1 MILFIIIVLILILYA
16 LTVFWILPKMITD
29 RLENYQHKLADRQF
43 EEIRSTYKEMRGWR
57 HDYRNHMQV
66 LKVYLDEG
74 KIEQGKEYIMQM
86 DKDLE
91 EIDHIIKTGSV
102 MADAILNSKLTLAR
116 SKNINVNVTAKIPEK
131 LPVTD
136 TEFCVIFGNLLDNA
150 IEACEKIQE
159 ENNRFIRIYI
169 GMFQKQFYL
178 SVTNATNH
186 SKRIT
191 SYRTVKGINHGFGL
205 ERIDNIVNK
214 HQGFLNRKNE
224 PGVFVT
230 EIMLPFVS

>member
-1 MILFIIIVLILILYA
+1 MILFIVIMLILILYA
-16 LTVFWILPKMITD
+16 LTVFLILPKMIAD
-29 RLENYQHKLADRQF
+29 RLENYQNKLAGRQF

-91 EIDHIIKTGSV
+91 DIDHIVKTGNV

-116 SKNINVNVTAKIPEK
+116 SKNITVNATAKIPEK

-136 TEFCVIFGNLLDNA
+136 TEFCVILGNLLDNA

-159 ENNRFIRIYI
+159 ENDRFIRIYI
-169 GMFQKQFYL
+169 GIFQKQFYL
-178 SVTNATNH
+178 SVTNSTSN
-186 SKRIT
+186 SKRIAV
-191 SYRTVKGINHGFGL
+191 YHTVKGINHGFGL
-205 ERIDNIVNK
+205 ARIDSIVNK

-230 EIMLPFVS
+230 EIMLPFAS

>member
-1 MILFIIIVLILILYA
+1 MILFIVIVLILILYA
-16 LTVFWILPKMITD
+16 LTVFLILPKMIAD
-29 RLENYQHKLADRQF
+29 RLENYQIKLADRQF

-74 KIEQGKEYIMQM
+74 KIKQGKEYIMQM

-91 EIDHIIKTGSV
+91 DIDHIVKTGNV

-116 SKNINVNVTAKIPEK
+116 SKNITVNVTAKIPEK

-159 ENNRFIRIYI
+159 ENDRFIRIYI

-178 SVTNATNH
+178 SVTNATSN

-191 SYRTVKGINHGFGL
+191 AYRTVKGINHGLGL

-230 EIMLPFVS
+230 EIMLPFAS

>member
-1 MILFIIIVLILILYA
+1 MILFIVIVLILILYA
-16 LTVFWILPKMITD
+16 LTVFLILPKMIAD
-29 RLENYQHKLADRQF
+29 RLENYQNKLADRQF

-74 KIEQGKEYIMQM
+74 KIKQGKEYIMQM

-91 EIDHIIKTGSV
+91 DIDHIVKTGNV

-116 SKNINVNVTAKIPEK
+116 SKNITVNVTAKIPEK

-159 ENNRFIRIYI
+159 ENDRFIRIYI

-178 SVTNATNH
+178 SVTNATSN

-191 SYRTVKGINHGFGL
+191 AYRTVKGINHGLGL

-230 EIMLPFVS
+230 EIMLPFAS